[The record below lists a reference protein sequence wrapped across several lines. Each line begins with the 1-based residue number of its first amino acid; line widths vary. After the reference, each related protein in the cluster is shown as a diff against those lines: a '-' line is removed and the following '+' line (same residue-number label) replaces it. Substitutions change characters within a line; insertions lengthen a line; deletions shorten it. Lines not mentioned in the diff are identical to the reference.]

1 MRVVVFLA
9 LLIVVALVGY
19 VGITGYFLAHAA
31 ASLLK
36 VGAISTLLATAEP
49 PTDPL
54 ALGYRGDPRTAL
66 GLPFRTVIL
75 DMPLGPT
82 EAWLVPAAGPEVGRA
97 IYVHGIAGAREDG
110 YRALS
115 ILHEAG
121 WAVLLITY
129 RNDPGAPAS
138 PEGTYGFGLTE
149 WPDLEAAV
157 THLAPTDADAG
168 LLVVAE
174 SMGAAIL
181 GQFLA
186 RSPLA
191 PRVQAVA
198 LDSPAI
204 SFGAV
209 IDHIAAQGDKLV
221 PGVVAA
227 TARQILPFKTP
238 LPPVRGRGRRPL
250 PGLRRAAFHRARQR
264 RPHRAHRTLA
274 SPGHQPQRADRHSVD
289 RGGPPGVPCPG
300 PGRLPDRVP
309 GLPGADRRL
318 KPVDLDCHPGP
329 QVIAFRFPFPS
340 PVRGIA
346 NLPS

>member
-238 LPPVRGRGRRPL
+238 LPLSEAEVAVPFQAFAGPL
-250 PGLRRAAFHRARQR
+250 FI
-264 RPHRAHRTLA
+264 AHG
-274 SPGHQPQRADRHSVD
+274 SADRIVPIGPSQALATSRSAPTVTLWTEADHLGSHAQD
-289 RGGPPGVPCPG
+289 PAAYRTAFQDFLARIGG
-300 PGRLPDRVP
+300 
-309 GLPGADRRL
+309 
-318 KPVDLDCHPGP
+318 
-329 QVIAFRFPFPS
+329 
-340 PVRGIA
+340 
-346 NLPS
+346 